1 MTTRELKSLE
11 KIANESMKY
20 ARKAMAKSNEMYTI
34 LSLMEAKAG
43 KVRSFKSVDE
53 AFKRLKI

>member
-1 MTTRELKSLE
+1 
-11 KIANESMKY
+11 MKY
-20 ARKAMAKSNEMYTI
+20 AKKALAKSDEFYTL

-43 KVRSFKSVDE
+43 KVRRFKSVDE